1 MNKQF
6 DNAKKRQTKKILQ
19 VCILTCVWMP
29 NIPHQSLVKVG
40 LVTWTVSL
48 QGTVIHVVLFRFL
61 PTAANHLNQPN
72 QQNPT
77 HTADPLLYIQTPH
90 TRTLTHRDT
99 PKDSGRHHVSPF
111 SFFFFLFIHSIVP
124 HQSSTTK
131 RGVQRNQHFWLWK
144 RHWKLFLLPTFV
156 ESAVRRICRQA
167 ENESAGGVKSVDSLQ
182 GKEKAK
188 SSFKVESCQ

>member
-111 SFFFFLFIHSIVP
+111 SFFFFFCSFTASSRINQAPPNAACRGTSIFGFERDTG
-124 HQSSTTK
+124 SC
-131 RGVQRNQHFWLWK
+131 F
-144 RHWKLFLLPTFV
+144 
-156 ESAVRRICRQA
+156 
-167 ENESAGGVKSVDSLQ
+167 
-182 GKEKAK
+182 
-188 SSFKVESCQ
+188 SCQHSWRVQFAGFADKQKMKVLAV